1 VLEKDVVDLGGI
13 DVHATGDDQVG
24 APIGQVEEAGYSMR
38 STLWLRVVR
47 RTRGSVM
54 PQRGRIGGGVIVSL
68 IGIAALVIFMIQN
81 TEKIRVHFLVWHF
94 IWSLWII
101 VLVSAVIGAL
111 AWFGGGVVRRYRRG
125 R

>member
-1 VLEKDVVDLGGI
+1 L
-13 DVHATGDDQVG
+13 A
-24 APIGQVEEAGYSMR
+24 
-38 STLWLRVVR
+38 
-47 RTRGSVM
+47 
-54 PQRGRIGGGVIVSL
+54 GGVIVSL

-81 TEKIRVHFLVWHF
+81 TEKIRVHFLTWHF

-101 VLVSAVIGAL
+101 VLVAAFIGGL

>member
-1 VLEKDVVDLGGI
+1 MQVPLGSGWLAEQRGFVV
-13 DVHATGDDQVG
+13 
-24 APIGQVEEAGYSMR
+24 PR
-38 STLWLRVVR
+38 
-47 RTRGSVM
+47 
-54 PQRGRIGGGVIVSL
+54 RGRIGGGVIVSL
-68 IGIAALVIFMIQN
+68 IGVAALVIFMIQN

-101 VLVSAVIGAL
+101 VLVSALIGAL